1 MRRVSKPAERLV
13 WAVEALRLAPGDRVL
28 EVGCGHGVAVS
39 LACERVGDG
48 EVVGVDRSA
57 KMIAMATR
65 RNEHFVATGRA
76 RLIAGEL
83 ERVELGDAR
92 FDVVFA
98 FHVAAFWRRPAELL
112 GVVRAHLADGGA
124 LYLFNQLPGWSGR
137 REPAAFA
144 TEVGAVLAEHGF
156 AVGAPL
162 IAEPGGVPAVGVV
175 ARPEA

>member
-1 MRRVSKPAERLV
+1 MRRMSKPAERLV
-13 WAVEALRLAPGDRVL
+13 WAVDALQLGPADRVL

-39 LACERVGDG
+39 LACERVTEG

-57 KMIAMATR
+57 KMIAMAIR
-65 RNEHFVATGRA
+65 RNERFVAAGRA

-83 ERVELGDAR
+83 ERADLGDAR
-92 FDVVFA
+92 FEVVFA

-112 GVVRAHLADGGA
+112 GVVRARLADGGT
-124 LYLFNQLPGWSGR
+124 LYLFNQLPGWTVR

-144 TEVGAVLAEHGF
+144 AEVGGVLGEHGF

-162 IAEPGGVPAVGVV
+162 IAAPGGVPAVGVV